1 MTSQADAIRAGLAVY
16 GSARPLCV
24 SEIGSQSCW
33 LHASSPHMRN
43 LYLSGPMGLASSV
56 ALGLALTRPDERVLA
71 ICGDGSL
78 AMNLS
83 SLVTIRNAC
92 PANLCLLVIVNDTYE
107 FTASLPSPSA
117 SIDWVA
123 AGAGLLGADACRPL
137 EGTSPDFVL
146 RAERPVMLVAK
157 VGASDRPAPPIGLS
171 PTEVRDTFRRALA
184 AAG

>member
-1 MTSQADAIRAGLAVY
+1 MNQADAIRRGLALY
-16 GSARPLCV
+16 GAARPLCV

-33 LHASSPHMRN
+33 LHAASPHARN

-56 ALGLALTRPDERVLA
+56 ALGLALTYPDERVLA

-83 SLVTIRNAC
+83 SLVTIRNAR

-117 SIDWVA
+117 AIDWVA
-123 AGAGLLGADACRPL
+123 AGTGLLGADACRPL
-137 EGTSPDFVL
+137 EGTLPEFVL
-146 RAERPVMLVAK
+146 HAARPVMLVAK
-157 VGASDRPAPPIGLS
+157 VVASDRPAPPIGLS
-171 PTEVRDTFRRALA
+171 PIEVRDTFRRALP
-184 AAG
+184 AG

>member
-1 MTSQADAIRAGLAVY
+1 MTSQADAIRAGLALY
-16 GSARPLCV
+16 GAARPLCV

-33 LHASSPHMRN
+33 LHATSPHPRN

-56 ALGLALTRPDERVLA
+56 ALGIARTRPEERVLA

-83 SLVTIRNAC
+83 SLVTIRNAR

-117 SIDWVA
+117 AIDWVA
-123 AGAGLLGADACRPL
+123 TGAGLLGADACRPL
-137 EGTSPDFVL
+137 DGTPPDFVL
-146 RAERPVMLVAK
+146 RAARPVMLVAK
-157 VGASDRPAPPIGLS
+157 VDASDRPAPPIGMS
-171 PTEVRDTFRRALA
+171 PIEVRDTFRRALA
-184 AAG
+184 AG